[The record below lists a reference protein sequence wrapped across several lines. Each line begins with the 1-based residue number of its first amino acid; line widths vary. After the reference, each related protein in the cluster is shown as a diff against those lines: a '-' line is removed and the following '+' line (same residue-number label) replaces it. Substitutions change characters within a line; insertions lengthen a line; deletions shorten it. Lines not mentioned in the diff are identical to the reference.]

1 MSRFDVTPSTCER
14 TGTSFCIINAVTSAR
29 TDEWYVERR
38 GRHVLR
44 NEQHKHR
51 ERQQDRHAQGDFFTA
66 LGRHPEAHQAKARQ
80 HDARYDDVIG
90 VVERATPNVQD
101 ECDVRIWL
109 RTATANQSHCE

>member
-1 MSRFDVTPSTCER
+1 MYVYMSIGLTLHHRLVNYEPVS
-14 TGTSFCIINAVTSAR
+14 VSAR

-90 VVERATPNVQD
+90 IVERATPNVQD